1 MEDKEKVKKELL
13 ALIMRQTNYDE
24 EKTRERLYY
33 WKYNVINVIKEY
45 LNPNFTAV
53 TAVTKEDKSSLN
65 QKIIGEI
72 LKFYEEA

>member
-1 MEDKEKVKKELL
+1 MEDKEKVKTELL

-45 LNPNFTAV
+45 LNPNFT
-53 TAVTKEDKSSLN
+53 TATKEDKSSLN

-72 LKFYEEA
+72 RKFYDKA